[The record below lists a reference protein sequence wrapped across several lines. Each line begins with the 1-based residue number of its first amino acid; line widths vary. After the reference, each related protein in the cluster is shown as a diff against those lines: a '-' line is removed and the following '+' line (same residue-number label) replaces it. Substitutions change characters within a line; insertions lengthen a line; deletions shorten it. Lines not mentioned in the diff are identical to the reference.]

1 MTELRGARVL
11 LTGATGGLGGAIAS
25 ALSSS
30 GCDLV
35 LTGRDR
41 GVLERLAS
49 TTGARTVAADLS
61 ERRELEK
68 LLDEAGELDI
78 AVFNAAVPAS
88 GDLCGWEQD
97 QIDRALEIN
106 LAGPIAATRAVLPGL
121 LERRR
126 GHLVYVSSLAGKVAS
141 PGGALYSASK
151 FGLRGFAA
159 GLRCDLHGSGVGCSV
174 ISPGFVRDAG
184 MFADTGVSLP
194 AGIGTVSPQQVA
206 GAVIRAIRSNR
217 AEIDV
222 APVGLRLGAALG
234 GLAPGLA
241 ARLQARLAGSTS
253 KMISQA
259 QSDRRP

>member
-1 MTELRGARVL
+1 MTELSGARVL
-11 LTGATGGLGGAIAS
+11 LTGATGGLGAAIAS
-25 ALSSS
+25 ALASS

-41 GVLERLAS
+41 DILERLAS
-49 TTGARTVAADLS
+49 STGARTVAADLS
-61 ERRELEK
+61 ERGGLER
-68 LLDEAGELDI
+68 LLEDAGQVDI
-78 AVFNAAVPAS
+78 VVFNAAVPAS
-88 GDLCGWEQD
+88 GQLCEWDQA
-97 QIDRALEIN
+97 QIDRAVEIN

-126 GHLVYVSSLAGKVAS
+126 GHLVYVSSLAGKVGS
-141 PGGALYSASK
+141 PGGSLYSATK
-151 FGLRGFAA
+151 FGLRGFAS

-194 AGIGTVSPQQVA
+194 AGVKSVSPLQVA
-206 GAVIRAIRSNR
+206 DAVIRAIRSNR

-222 APVGLRLGAALG
+222 APIGLRLGATLG

-241 ARLQARLAGSTS
+241 ARVQARLAGSTS
-253 KMISQA
+253 QMISQA
-259 QSDRRP
+259 QVSRRP